1 MPNLP
6 LYKPVKAS
14 KLKDHLRT
22 LARWINIWTL
32 GKIDELFFDGEAIQ
46 QRLSTPNNTGK
57 LSNKFTLM
65 MEKENVNRILKLLRN
80 NVSNGALLLDEKTR
94 NLLK

>member
-14 KLKDHLRT
+14 KLKDHLRA
-22 LARWINIWTL
+22 LARWINLWKL

-46 QRLSTPNNTGK
+46 QRLSTPNNIGK

-65 MEKENVNRILKLLRN
+65 M
-80 NVSNGALLLDEKTR
+80 
-94 NLLK
+94 